1 MHFNGSGLGCD
12 IARQKCN
19 TGKEIL
25 MTAHANIDQLRLSNE
40 ESRTL
45 SRESMRTALMK
56 LMADKSLEKISI
68 NEIVNLAGV
77 SRMAFYRNYGT
88 KETLAE
94 ELCLSLAEELERDF
108 KEGFAVEDKESWYV
122 HFFETMYARKDYLK
136 IILSRNTPVNEQ
148 LIVSKLFPEVSA
160 EEHYFYVGR
169 GGALFNILKEWYLT
183 GMKESP
189 EEMGSLC
196 NRFFSVFR

>member
-1 MHFNGSGLGCD
+1 MTTPAN
-12 IARQKCN
+12 
-19 TGKEIL
+19 KE
-25 MTAHANIDQLRLSNE
+25 QLRLSNE
-40 ESRTL
+40 ESKMLTQ
-45 SRESMRTALMK
+45 ESLRVALMK
-56 LMADKSLEKISI
+56 LMADRTLEKIYI

-88 KETLAE
+88 REALAE
-94 ELCLSLAEELERDF
+94 DLCLVLAKELEQDF
-108 KEGFAVEDKESWYV
+108 KEGFAVEDKESWYM
-122 HFFETMYARKDYLK
+122 HFFKAMYDRRDYLK

-148 LIVSKLFPEVSA
+148 LIVSRLFPNVTA

-169 GGALFNILKEWYLT
+169 GGALFNILKEWYLS